1 MKTTSLKMRGLVLTA
16 AVGATLVAA
25 LGGCGMTP
33 SATQQ
38 GTAEAQPAG
47 VLLLSVN
54 PEIEVE
60 YDEKGLVTEVEGVND
75 EGRGIAGVYD
85 GFEGRECREVVSELV
100 TEIYEAGHFNQTVD
114 GHDRNII
121 VKLEQGS
128 AYPGDD
134 FLNGIEDDVRATV
147 SGFGLSSDTLSV
159 APEQLD
165 DRGYIG
171 IEAAKDIVL
180 AQLGLSE
187 ASFNDHEYE
196 LDDGVYELEFTSGGV
211 EYEYEVDARTGKVL
225 EADIDGNDDW
235 DDWRDDRYDRDD
247 DGLSDYGDQD
257 DGVSDYDDW
266 QDDGVS
272 DYGEWD
278 DDVDDRVSVTAPVPA
293 PTPAPVVSDD
303 YGDSAYDDGNSGY
316 DDGNSGYDDG
326 NSGYDDGNSGYD
338 DGNSGYDD

>member
-1 MKTTSLKMRGLVLTA
+1 MKTTSLKMRGIIATA
-16 AVGATLVAA
+16 AVGAALVAT
-25 LGGCGMTP
+25 LGGCGAAP
-33 SATQQ
+33 EATQATST
-38 GTAEAQPAG
+38 GAPAETASTRAAG

-54 PEIEVE
+54 PEIEIE

-75 EGRGIAGVYD
+75 EGRGIADGYS

-100 TEIYEAGHFNQTVD
+100 TEIYESGHFNQTID
-114 GHDRNII
+114 GHDRNIV

-128 AYPGDD
+128 EYPGDD
-134 FLNGIEDDVRATV
+134 FLTGIESDVRSTV
-147 SGFGLSSDTLSV
+147 SGFGLQSDTLSV

-171 IEAAKDIVL
+171 LDAAKDIVL

-235 DDWRDDRYDRDD
+235 DDRDDWDDWHDDRYDRDD
-247 DGLSDYGDQD
+247 DWD
-257 DGVSDYDDW
+257 DADD
-266 QDDGVS
+266 
-272 DYGEWD
+272 WD
-278 DDVDDRVSVTAPVPA
+278 DDRDDWDDDR
-293 PTPAPVVSDD
+293 
-303 YGDSAYDDGNSGY
+303 DDGR
-316 DDGNSGYDDG
+316 DDWDDDH
-326 NSGYDDGNSGYD
+326 DDD
-338 DGNSGYDD
+338 DDRDDDRDDDWDDDDDDWDDD

>member
-1 MKTTSLKMRGLVLTA
+1 MRDGSGDRPDPST
-16 AVGATLVAA
+16 GA
-25 LGGCGMTP
+25 
-33 SATQQ
+33 S
-38 GTAEAQPAG
+38 AEAAATRTAG

-60 YDEKGLVTEVEGVND
+60 YDERGLVTEVEGVND
-75 EGRGIAGVYD
+75 EGRGIADGYG

-100 TEIYEAGHFNQTVD
+100 TEIYESGHFNQTID
-114 GHDRNII
+114 GHDRNIV

-128 AYPGDD
+128 EYPGDD
-134 FLNGIEDDVRATV
+134 FLTGIESDVRSTV
-147 SGFGLSSDTLSV
+147 SGFGLQSDTLSV

-171 IEAAKDIVL
+171 LDAAKDIVL

-235 DDWRDDRYDRDD
+235 DDRDDWDDWHDDRYDRDD
-247 DGLSDYGDQD
+247 DWD
-257 DGVSDYDDW
+257 DADD
-266 QDDGVS
+266 
-272 DYGEWD
+272 WD
-278 DDVDDRVSVTAPVPA
+278 DDRDDWDDDR
-293 PTPAPVVSDD
+293 DD
-303 YGDSAYDDGNSGY
+303 WDDDH
-316 DDGNSGYDDG
+316 DDDDDR
-326 NSGYDDGNSGYD
+326 DDDRD
-338 DGNSGYDD
+338 DDWDDDDDDDRDDDRDDDWDDDDDDWDDD